1 MKKFLW
7 SGFTLGEAL
16 IALAIVGIIVA
27 LTVPNVIDNYQK
39 KSFAIA
45 AKKNYLNI
53 QESLIRL
60 QTENYRN
67 KSIFGTTLQKQ
78 EDQELTDNVG
88 KFLTENFRINN
99 DCGETAQPCFAPTYR
114 AIDSSSETA
123 FSCDGYSVSL
133 SNGASVCMIPA
144 SISHITLSGNAT
156 TPGRVV
162 IVKNPVT
169 VYLDTNGPD
178 TPNIG
183 GRDMFTFNIYEDFS
197 IDEVSPTEIKN
208 ATVNRNTLFDNNCK
222 TSSVGK
228 GCFNKLI
235 IDKWKMNY

>member
-1 MKKFLW
+1 MKKIFW
-7 SGFTLGEAL
+7 SGFTLSEAL
-16 IALAIVGIIVA
+16 VALAIVGIVVA
-27 LTVPNVIDNYQK
+27 LTVPNVINNYQK

-78 EDQELTDNVG
+78 DGQELTDNVG
-88 KFLTENFRINN
+88 KFLIENFRIND

-144 SISHITLSGNAT
+144 SISPI
-156 TPGRVV
+156 
-162 IVKNPVT
+162 NPVT

>member
-1 MKKFLW
+1 MKKIFW
-7 SGFTLGEAL
+7 SGFTLSEAL
-16 IALAIVGIIVA
+16 VALAIVGIVVA
-27 LTVPNVIDNYQK
+27 LTVPNVINNYQK

-78 EDQELTDNVG
+78 DGQELTDNVG

-123 FSCDGYSVSL
+123 FSCNGYSVSL

-144 SISHITLSGNAT
+144 SISPI
-156 TPGRVV
+156 
-162 IVKNPVT
+162 NPVT

-235 IDKWKMNY
+235 IDKWEMNY

>member
-1 MKKFLW
+1 MKKIFW
-7 SGFTLGEAL
+7 SGFTLSEAL
-16 IALAIVGIIVA
+16 VALAIVGIVVA
-27 LTVPNVIDNYQK
+27 LTVPNVINNYQK

-78 EDQELTDNVG
+78 DGQELTDNVG

-144 SISHITLSGNAT
+144 SISPI
-156 TPGRVV
+156 
-162 IVKNPVT
+162 NPVT

-235 IDKWKMNY
+235 IDKWEMNY

>member
-7 SGFTLGEAL
+7 SGFTLSEAL

-27 LTVPNVIDNYQK
+27 LTVPNVINNYQK

-78 EDQELTDNVG
+78 GDQELTDNVG

-99 DCGETAQPCFAPTYR
+99 DCGETAQPCFAPTYK

-144 SISHITLSGNAT
+144 SISPI
-156 TPGRVV
+156 
-162 IVKNPVT
+162 NPVT

-235 IDKWKMNY
+235 IDKWEMNY

>member
-1 MKKFLW
+1 MKKIFW
-7 SGFTLGEAL
+7 SGFTLSEAL
-16 IALAIVGIIVA
+16 VALAIVGIVVA
-27 LTVPNVIDNYQK
+27 LTVPNVINNYQK

-53 QESLIRL
+53 QESLTRL

-78 EDQELTDNVG
+78 DGQELTDNVG

-133 SNGASVCMIPA
+133 SNGASICMIPA
-144 SISHITLSGNAT
+144 SISPI
-156 TPGRVV
+156 
-162 IVKNPVT
+162 NPVT

-235 IDKWKMNY
+235 IDKWEMNY

>member
-1 MKKFLW
+1 MKKILW
-7 SGFTLGEAL
+7 SGFTLSEAL
-16 IALAIVGIIVA
+16 VALAIVGIVVA
-27 LTVPNVIDNYQK
+27 LTVPNVINNYQK

-53 QESLIRL
+53 QESLLRL

-78 EDQELTDNVG
+78 DGQELTDNVG

-144 SISHITLSGNAT
+144 SISPI
-156 TPGRVV
+156 
-162 IVKNPVT
+162 NPVT

-235 IDKWKMNY
+235 IDKWEMNY

>member
-1 MKKFLW
+1 MKKIFW
-7 SGFTLGEAL
+7 SGFTLSEAL
-16 IALAIVGIIVA
+16 VALAIVGIVVA
-27 LTVPNVIDNYQK
+27 LTVPNVINNYQK

-53 QESLIRL
+53 QESLLRL

-78 EDQELTDNVG
+78 DGQELTDNVG

-144 SISHITLSGNAT
+144 SISPI
-156 TPGRVV
+156 
-162 IVKNPVT
+162 NPVT